1 MPKFLGASLGTVAP
15 QGGTPIRVDV
25 NFEATASALWDA
37 AVLPAGT
44 DAQTTLQA
52 DERVLEFVKEQY
64 RHCKLIVALGDLDT
78 LLAAVAMRATL
89 EDLKSDP
96 GIIMVRDS
104 VSATNPKDA
113 QAAKPATKSSAAK
126 NNGVFAADSSGRQ

>member
-1 MPKFLGASLGTVAP
+1 M
-15 QGGTPIRVDV
+15 
-25 NFEATASALWDA
+25 
-37 AVLPAGT
+37 
-44 DAQTTLQA
+44 
-52 DERVLEFVKEQY
+52 LEFVKEQY
-64 RHCKLIVALGDLDT
+64 PHCKLIVVLGDLDT

-113 QAAKPATKSSAAK
+113 QSAKPATKSSAAK
-126 NNGVFAADSSGRQ
+126 NDGVFAADLIKALGKHRYFERELA